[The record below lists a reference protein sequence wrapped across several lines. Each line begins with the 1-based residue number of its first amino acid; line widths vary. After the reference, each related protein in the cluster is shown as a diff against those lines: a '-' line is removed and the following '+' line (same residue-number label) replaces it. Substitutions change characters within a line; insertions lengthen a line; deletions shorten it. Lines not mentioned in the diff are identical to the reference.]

1 VAGRLGNRAWIACH
15 RWSGPGCRRLASWRP
30 IMTLNRRV
38 ATTSRSSETRST
50 FRHEDDTALLPAI
63 SHSGTF
69 VPAMPPAQPLAARQA
84 RTAAETGSV
93 VARLRYLTAGGAIL
107 AALPGATVLEPDE
120 ATDGGRSTKG
130 FLGGA
135 IASALKESGDE
146 TLAHDNC
153 SPAPPVDP
161 RPSAFAGP
169 GPSFPRVIQ
178 VACSAAIC
186 VAVSSKSD
194 GFSHLQCRRTL
205 TSSKLADSI

>member
-1 VAGRLGNRAWIACH
+1 
-15 RWSGPGCRRLASWRP
+15 
-30 IMTLNRRV
+30 MTLNRRV
-38 ATTSRSSETRST
+38 ATTSRSSETRSA

-63 SHSGTF
+63 SHSRTF

-93 VARLRYLTAGGAIL
+93 VTRLRYLTAGGAIL

-194 GFSHLQCRRTL
+194 GFHTFSAGAHSRRRSL
-205 TSSKLADSI
+205 LIRSEGVLLDPAAPLLLVPGGLRAHAGPR